1 MTVAPIPLKLQG
13 AVTEHSTM
21 RHIPPYGV
29 SLQATWRYE
38 VATPHQ
44 GTVTPMGGSWAPLS
58 AVSWATA
65 CQGSS
70 DTAAAHRE
78 CGSGWQSPALSQTAA
93 RCDVLLCTVLF
104 HSHTWKKRQLP

>member
-1 MTVAPIPLKLQG
+1 MTVAPIPLKLRG

-21 RHIPPYGV
+21 RHIPPCAYGV
-29 SLQATWRYE
+29 SLQATWRCK

-65 CQGSS
+65 CQGSP

-78 CGSGWQSPALSQTAA
+78 GGSGWQSPALS
-93 RCDVLLCTVLF
+93 DSSKV
-104 HSHTWKKRQLP
+104 

>member
-21 RHIPPYGV
+21 RHTPPYGV

-44 GTVTPMGGSWAPLS
+44 GTVTPMGG
-58 AVSWATA
+58 
-65 CQGSS
+65 S